1 VHESVSLSVN
11 GFLLSSIHQTHTT
24 LFIRTYDLTNEPQ
37 SDEQAD
43 NEEAVCG
50 FIESLIE
57 NNYDEYGEI
66 YIFNVDLTQWQNVQ
80 QYKNMARAVSSFQL
94 SVILLSV
101 GVSLALFLYSCY
113 LNHKLR
119 VRIPTHWTP
128 YTHGQENCVDYLDYN
143 ESGHSS
149 RLNSGILMMRSRSPA
164 ETSTRSGDFTGTLDT
179 TRGDTATTTHFS
191 SMLSQGDTHRAIGS
205 AGSRGSRGY

>member
-1 VHESVSLSVN
+1 
-11 GFLLSSIHQTHTT
+11 
-24 LFIRTYDLTNEPQ
+24 
-37 SDEQAD
+37 
-43 NEEAVCG
+43 
-50 FIESLIE
+50 LIE

-119 VRIPTHWTP
+119 VRINDTWIP
-128 YTHGQENCVDYLDYN
+128 YTHGQENRVDYLGYG
-143 ESGHSS
+143 ESGRSS
-149 RLNSGILMMRSRSPA
+149 RLDSGILMMRSRSPA
-164 ETSTRSGDFTGTLDT
+164 ETSTRSRDGDFVGTLDT
-179 TRGDTATTTHFS
+179 P
-191 SMLSQGDTHRAIGS
+191 
-205 AGSRGSRGY
+205 

>member
-1 VHESVSLSVN
+1 LNSHKCACLYE
-11 GFLLSSIHQTHTT
+11 
-24 LFIRTYDLTNEPQ
+24 LTKSQ

-66 YIFNVDLTQWQNVQ
+66 YIFDVDLTQWQNVQ

-119 VRIPTHWTP
+119 VRIHDTWTP
-128 YTHGQENCVDYLDYN
+128 YTHDQDNMVDYLDYG
-143 ESGHSS
+143 ESGRSS

-164 ETSTRSGDFTGTLDT
+164 ETSTRSGDFVGTLDSPQ
-179 TRGDTATTTHFS
+179 GDATTTHFA
-191 SMLSQGDTHRAIGS
+191 SMMSQGDTQRAVGS
-205 AGSRGSRGY
+205 AGSRGNRGF

>member
-1 VHESVSLSVN
+1 MELTKKLFARTVQTN
-11 GFLLSSIHQTHTT
+11 G
-24 LFIRTYDLTNEPQ
+24 PQ
-37 SDEQAD
+37 SEQQSD
-43 NEEAVCG
+43 NENAVCG
-50 FIESLIE
+50 YVASLIE

-66 YIFNVDLTQWQNVQ
+66 YIFDVDLTQWQNVQ

-119 VRIPTHWTP
+119 VRVPWTP
-128 YTHGQENCVDYLDYN
+128 YTHGQDNRVDYLDYN
-143 ESGHSS
+143 EAGRAS

-164 ETSTRSGDFTGTLDT
+164 ETSTRSGDLTGTHGSQ
-179 TRGDTATTTHFS
+179 GDPSSTQFS
-191 SMLSQGDTHRAIGS
+191 SMRSQEDTQMALGS
-205 AGSRGSRGY
+205 AGSRGY